1 MMIVKVV
8 DKLENSFLVEFI
20 DIFVI
25 FYVSV
30 VKVFI
35 DVGFV
40 VGETGVLIDK
50 FSDRKE
56 ISGE

>member
-1 MMIVKVV
+1 MIVKVV

-40 VGETGVLIDK
+40 VGEIGVLIDK